1 MKSLFDIIDRNRVYT
16 QLTQNEHKQIVDFYY
31 VHLNKER
38 ERQRELNFKKFW
50 GANTELDRDQ
60 AYDKFK
66 KMKGKDGFLP
76 KLSPAYISMCVSAS
90 KMSLDDLYQ
99 VEKQAKTVSLTQ
111 LFPWLRKA

>member
-1 MKSLFDIIDRNRVYT
+1 MKSLFEILDRERVFV

-31 VHLNKER
+31 VHLNAER
-38 ERQRELNFKKFW
+38 EKQRELNFRKYW
-50 GANTELDRDQ
+50 GEHTELDKDQ
-60 AYDKFK
+60 AWDKFK
-66 KMKGKDGFLP
+66 KVKGKDGFLP

-99 VEKQAKTVSLTQ
+99 VEKQAKTVPLTV